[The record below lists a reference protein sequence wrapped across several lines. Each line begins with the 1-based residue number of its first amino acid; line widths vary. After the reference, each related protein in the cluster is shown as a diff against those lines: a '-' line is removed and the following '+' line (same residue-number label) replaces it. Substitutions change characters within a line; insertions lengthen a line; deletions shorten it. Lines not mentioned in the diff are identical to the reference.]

1 MMFLIT
7 GITGQVGGAAARQ
20 LLEAGQKVRAL
31 VRDPQRATEWSQ
43 RGVEIL
49 QGDFNDPAAVAVA
62 LEGVEGAYLMLP
74 PLFVPSPDF
83 AEAKAVIASFRE
95 ALRRTP
101 PPRLVVLSSVGS
113 QQNTG
118 LGNITSTHLLEEALS
133 DLAFPTAFLRPGSF
147 LENYLPSLK
156 AAASTGRFETYFTPT
171 NRPIPMAATEDI
183 GQEVA
188 RLLISGWNGRK
199 ILEVGT
205 RFSSDDIARA
215 MAEVLGRPVEAY
227 AIPRDQW
234 STSLQARGMP
244 AGRTNLFEEMEDAY
258 NSGWIDFGVAGTES
272 VAGTVTPAEVFARA
286 REARGAQ

>member
-1 MMFLIT
+1 MFLIT

-31 VRDPQRATEWSQ
+31 VRDPQKTIEWSQ
-43 RGVEIL
+43 KGVEIL
-49 QGDFNDPAAVAVA
+49 QGDFNDPAAVAAA

-95 ALRRTP
+95 ALRRTL

-113 QQNTG
+113 QQNTE

-133 DLAFPTAFLRPGSF
+133 DLPFPTAFLRPGSF

-183 GQEVA
+183 GREVA
-188 RLLISGWNGRK
+188 RLLTSGWNGRK

-215 MAEVLGRPVEAY
+215 MGEVLGRPVEAHF
-227 AIPRDQW
+227 IPRDQW
-234 STSLQARGMP
+234 SASLVARGMP
-244 AGRTNLFEEMEDAY
+244 EGRTNLFEEMEDAY

-272 VAGTVTPAEVFARA
+272 VAGAVTPAKVFARA
-286 REARGAQ
+286 AEAQGAQ